1 MLFASIYT
9 YREDWSEEK
18 SKRLLQVFANWT
30 PPAGYEIKAHY
41 VLADG
46 SGGVVISEGSTAAAA
61 YEAAAAFSPFMHFRV
76 APLLDVTES
85 VPIAT
90 RVNAWRDSVR

>member
-9 YREDWSEEK
+9 YREGESEETAR
-18 SKRLLQVFANWT
+18 RLLKVFANWK

-46 SGGVVISEGSTAAAA
+46 SGGVVIAEASAAAAA
-61 YEAAAAFSPFMHFRV
+61 YEAAAAFTPFMHFRV
-76 APLLDVTES
+76 APVLDVTES

-90 RVNAWRDSVR
+90 RVLAWRDSVR

>member
-1 MLFASIYT
+1 VLFASIYT
-9 YREDWSEEK
+9 YVEGYGEETGR
-18 SKRLLQVFANWT
+18 RLLQVFANWK

-46 SGGVVISEGSTAAAA
+46 SGGVVIAEASAAAAA
-61 YEAAAAFSPFMHFRV
+61 YEAAAAFTPFMHFRV
-76 APLLDVTES
+76 APVLDVTES

-90 RVNAWRDSVR
+90 RVLAWRDSVR

>member
-9 YREDWSEEK
+9 FREDYGEETG
-18 SKRLLQVFANWT
+18 RRVLQVFANWK

-46 SGGVVISEGSTAAAA
+46 SGGVVIAEASAAAAA
-61 YEAAAAFSPFMHFRV
+61 YEAAAAFTPFMHFRV
-76 APLLDVTES
+76 APVLDVTES

-90 RVNAWRDSVR
+90 RVLAWRDSVR